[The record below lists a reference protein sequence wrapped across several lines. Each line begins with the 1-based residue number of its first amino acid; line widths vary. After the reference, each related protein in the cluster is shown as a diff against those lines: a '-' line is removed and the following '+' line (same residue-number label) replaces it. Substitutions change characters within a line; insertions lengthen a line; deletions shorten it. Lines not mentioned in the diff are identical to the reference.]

1 MLLPVII
8 EEEKG
13 VGFSIIVPDV
23 EGAVTSAPNEADIPA
38 RVQSVVETCIEFS
51 EQGLPTPSAAAE
63 VARSEEAKDGFVMF
77 VDVDFSFLNK
87 KTERINISV
96 PSYLLHR
103 IDGYAKQAGNNRSQY
118 LVDCALRC
126 APQKTVSTGA

>member
-23 EGAVTSAPNEADIPA
+23 VGAVTSAPNEADIPA
-38 RVQSVVETCIEFS
+38 RVQGVVEACMEFS
-51 EQGLPTPSAAAE
+51 DQDLPTPSAAAE
-63 VARSEEAKDGFVMF
+63 VARSEEAKDGFVML

-87 KTERINISV
+87 KTERVNITV

-103 IDGYAKQAGNNRSQY
+103 IDKDAKQAGKNRSQY

-126 APQKTVSTGA
+126 APQRTSSTGA